1 MKISKEFIEKI
12 PKTDLHLHL
21 DGSLRLPTLIELARE
36 NGVKLPA
43 YDEAGLRRLVFKSKY
58 ADLPEYLKGFAYTT
72 AVLQTPAAL
81 ERVGYELAQDNQA
94 EGVRYIEVR
103 FAPQLHQNSRMS
115 SIEVMAALEPR
126 PGPGQGGVQ
135 RRPEVQS
142 GDEPPFEYGIIA
154 CAMRMFDY
162 GFSEYFDTLLNVHA
176 HSERKW
182 IFSLASQE
190 LVRAAVEAK
199 TKLKLPI
206 VGFDLAGAEAGFPAG
221 DHAQAYALAHKNFL
235 KKTVHAGEA
244 YGPESIFQAIT
255 DLHADRI
262 GHAVYL
268 FDADMIKSPE
278 IKDKKAYVANL
289 VQFIAD
295 RRITI
300 EVCLTSNLQTNP
312 AIRSLAA
319 ALVPP
324 HAQGQAVGHVLHRQP
339 HGLPDHGERR
349 DPQGGPG
356 LPHHPARAE
365 EFHHLRLQAQLFPGH
380 LYQEAGIRAPGHRL
394 LREDREAIFV
404 KVRRRVSSKFDT
416 MQLNQESRHDFLF
429 LRPYVSRRSRRI
441 APDVILDFSQPMATI
456 CFLKSGPEQGDR

>member
-21 DGSLRLPTLIELARE
+21 DGSLRLSTLIELAKE

-43 YDEAGLRRLVFKSKY
+43 YDEKGLRRLVFKSKY
-58 ADLPEYLKGFAYTT
+58 SSLTEYLKGFMYTT
-72 AVLQTPAAL
+72 AVLQTESAL
-81 ERVGYELAQDNQA
+81 ERVGYELAQDNQN

-103 FAPQLHQNSRMS
+103 FAPQLHQSVRMS
-115 SIEVMAALEPR
+115 CIDVMAALNRGLDRAKIEFNSR
-126 PGPGQGGVQ
+126 A
-135 RRPEVQS
+135 EVKN
-142 GDEPPFEYGIIA
+142 GAEPPFEYGIIA

-206 VGFDLAGAEAGFPAG
+206 VGFDLAGAEAGYPAE
-221 DHAQAYALAHKNFL
+221 DHAQAYALAHKHFL

-278 IKDKKAYVANL
+278 IKDKKAYIANL

-312 AIRSLAA
+312 AIRDLAEHSFKLMRKA
-319 ALVPP
+319 KLSVTFCTDNRTVSQTTVSAEILKAV
-324 HAQGQAVGHVLHRQP
+324 QAFSITPRELKNFVIYGFKRS
-339 HGLPDHGERR
+339 
-349 DPQGGPG
+349 
-356 LPHHPARAE
+356 
-365 EFHHLRLQAQLFPGH
+365 FFPGT
-380 LYQEAGIRAPGHRL
+380 YIKK
-394 LREDREAIFV
+394 RE
-404 KVRRRVSSKFDT
+404 
-416 MQLNQESRHDFLF
+416 
-429 LRPYVSRRSRRI
+429 YVHQIIEYYEKIEKEYS
-441 APDVILDFSQPMATI
+441 
-456 CFLKSGPEQGDR
+456 

>member
-1 MKISKEFIEKI
+1 MKISKEFVARI

-43 YDEAGLRRLVFKSKY
+43 YDEEGLRRLVFKDAY

-81 ERVGYELAQDNQA
+81 ERVGYELAQDCQN

-115 SIEVMAALEPR
+115 SIEVMAALNRGLVRAKDEFNAR
-126 PGPGQGGVQ
+126 A
-135 RRPEVQS
+135 EVKS
-142 GDEPPFEYGIIA
+142 NDEPPFEYGIIA
-154 CAMRMFDY
+154 CAMRMFDH
-162 GFSEYFDTLLNVHA
+162 GFSQYFDSLLSVHA

-182 IFSLASQE
+182 IYSLASQE

-199 TKLKLPI
+199 AQLGLPI

-255 DLHADRI
+255 DLHADRL
-262 GHAVYL
+262 GHAFYL

-278 IKDKKAYVANL
+278 IKDKKAYIDNL

-300 EVCLTSNLQTNP
+300 EVCLTSNMQTNP
-312 AIRSLAA
+312 AIGELGRHSFRHMRKAKLSATFCTDNRTVSQTTVSNEILKAVQAFNITPRELKNFVIYGFKRS
-319 ALVPP
+319 
-324 HAQGQAVGHVLHRQP
+324 
-339 HGLPDHGERR
+339 
-349 DPQGGPG
+349 
-356 LPHHPARAE
+356 
-365 EFHHLRLQAQLFPGH
+365 FFPGT
-380 LYQEAGIRAPGHRL
+380 YIKK
-394 LREDREAIFV
+394 REYVHQIIEYYE
-404 KVRRRVSSKFDT
+404 KVEKEYS
-416 MQLNQESRHDFLF
+416 
-429 LRPYVSRRSRRI
+429 
-441 APDVILDFSQPMATI
+441 
-456 CFLKSGPEQGDR
+456 

>member
-1 MKISKEFIEKI
+1 M
-12 PKTDLHLHL
+12 
-21 DGSLRLPTLIELARE
+21 
-36 NGVKLPA
+36 
-43 YDEAGLRRLVFKSKY
+43 
-58 ADLPEYLKGFAYTT
+58 
-72 AVLQTPAAL
+72 
-81 ERVGYELAQDNQA
+81 GYELAQDNQA

-103 FAPQLHQNSRMS
+103 FAPQLHQNARMTC
-115 SIEVMAALEPR
+115 IEVMAALNRGLARAKKEFNAR
-126 PGPGQGGVQ
+126 A
-135 RRPEVQS
+135 EVQS
-142 GDEPPFEYGIIA
+142 GAEPPFEYGIIA

-182 IFSLASQE
+182 VFSLASQE

-206 VGFDLAGAEAGFPAG
+206 VGFDLAGAEAGFPAE

-312 AIRSLAA
+312 GHPRPRP
-319 ALVPP
+319 ALVPATCARP
-324 HAQGQAVGHVLHRQP
+324 SCRPPSAPTTAP
-339 HGLPDHGERR
+339 CRR
-349 DPQGGPG
+349 PRS
-356 LPHHPARAE
+356 ATR
-365 EFHHLRLQAQLFPGH
+365 
-380 LYQEAGIRAPGHRL
+380 
-394 LREDREAIFV
+394 
-404 KVRRRVSSKFDT
+404 S
-416 MQLNQESRHDFLF
+416 
-429 LRPYVSRRSRRI
+429 SRRSRPSASPR
-441 APDVILDFSQPMATI
+441 AS
-456 CFLKSGPEQGDR
+456 

>member
-1 MKISKEFIEKI
+1 MKISKEFVERI

-21 DGSLRLPTLIELARE
+21 DGSLRLPTLVELARE

-43 YDEAGLRRLVFKSKY
+43 YDEASLRRLVFKSHY

-103 FAPQLHQNSRMS
+103 FAPQLHQNSCMS
-115 SIEVMAALEPR
+115 CIDVMEALDRGLARAKNEFNA
-126 PGPGQGGVQ
+126 
-135 RRPEVQS
+135 RPEVKR

-154 CAMRMFDY
+154 CAMRMFDF
-162 GFSEYFDTLLNVHA
+162 GFSEYFDSLLNVHA

-182 IFSLASQE
+182 IFSLASME

-199 TKLKLPI
+199 TKLGLPI
-206 VGFDLAGAEAGFPAG
+206 VGFDLAGAEAGYPAG

-268 FDADMIKSPE
+268 FDTNMIKSPE

-300 EVCLTSNLQTNP
+300 EVCLTSNLQTIP
-312 AIRSLAA
+312 AIRDLSQHSFRHMRKAKLSATFCTDNRTVSRTTVSGEVLKA
-319 ALVPP
+319 VHAFHITP
-324 HAQGQAVGHVLHRQP
+324 HELKNFIIYGFKRS
-339 HGLPDHGERR
+339 
-349 DPQGGPG
+349 
-356 LPHHPARAE
+356 
-365 EFHHLRLQAQLFPGH
+365 FFPGT
-380 LYQEAGIRAPGHRL
+380 Y
-394 LREDREAIFV
+394 LRKRE
-404 KVRRRVSSKFDT
+404 
-416 MQLNQESRHDFLF
+416 
-429 LRPYVSRRSRRI
+429 YVHQ
-441 APDVILDFSQPMATI
+441 VIEYYEKIERQFQ
-456 CFLKSGPEQGDR
+456 